1 MDDFIDDSGDL
12 DDLSRRDFEET
23 LRSINKNYD
32 TKKWKM
38 NERLIDERSVSITRK
53 CLLKGGYSTYSLL
66 FISCSRKGKNGM
78 DCVMNVS

>member
-1 MDDFIDDSGDL
+1 MDDFIDDSGDF

-38 NERLIDERSVSITRK
+38 NERLIDERSVSISR
-53 CLLKGGYSTYSLL
+53 CLLNGGYGAYTLL
-66 FISCSRKGKNGM
+66 FICCSSKGNDGV
-78 DCVMNVS
+78 DCVMYVS